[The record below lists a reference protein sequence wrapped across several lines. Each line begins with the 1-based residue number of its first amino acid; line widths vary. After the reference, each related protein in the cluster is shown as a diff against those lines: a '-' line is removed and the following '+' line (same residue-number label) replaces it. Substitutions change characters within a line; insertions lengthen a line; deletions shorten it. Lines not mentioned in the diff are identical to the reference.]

1 MAPEHLEL
9 SNGWTQYQKLVLAEL
24 TRHENTIGDLKEEY
38 VDQKVAIAEIK
49 LSLQSI
55 GKDIIKIRDTQL
67 EIDKFQKKQTEEFDK
82 EKLSLKDRFNDHKMD
97 LERLKWKVT
106 GVLSV
111 FIFVINA
118 VIQIAGKSFKW
129 W

>member
-1 MAPEHLEL
+1 MAPEHLGL

-49 LSLQSI
+49 QSLQSI

-67 EIDKFQKKQTEEFDK
+67 EIDKFQKKQTEDFDK
-82 EKLSLKDRFNDHKMD
+82 EKLSLKDRFNEHKMD

-118 VIQIAGKSFKW
+118 LIQIAGKSWKW

>member
-9 SNGWTQYQKLVLAEL
+9 SNGCTQYQKLVLSEL

-49 LSLQSI
+49 QSLQSI

-67 EIDKFQKKQTEEFDK
+67 EIDKFQKKQTEDFDK
-82 EKLSLKDRFNDHKMD
+82 EKLSLKDRFNEHKMD

-118 VIQIAGKSFKW
+118 LIQIAGKSWKW